1 MSTTPDVPD
10 TYARTGFDDLLG
22 LRLGHRVMC
31 RDARRLADLTAAWA
45 AGTTTM
51 TAARGR
57 ALVSWTDRL
66 ATEIHQ
72 HHTAE
77 DDILWPVLVRRAGA
91 AVDLTALSDDHAALD
106 PVLTELRGA
115 TRDAVAGRGEPAVA
129 SAAHRAL
136 AEQLVEHIDEEERD
150 LFPVIYAHVPL
161 AEWKAVEKGVRERGG
176 DMFFVL
182 PRLASVCT
190 DEEFARLR
198 AEAGPVLMVLLWFA
212 RRRLHRDAQL
222 LFGTDA

>member
-1 MSTTPDVPD
+1 MTATPGTDVP
-10 TYARTGFDDLLG
+10 TAFDDLLG

-45 AGTTTM
+45 GGDETM
-51 TAARGR
+51 SAARGR

-91 AVDLTALSDDHAALD
+91 AVDLAALSDDHAALD
-106 PVLTELRGA
+106 PVLAELRTA
-115 TRDAVAGRGEPAVA
+115 TRDAVEGRGDPAA
-129 SAAHRAL
+129 AAAAHRVL
-136 AEQLVEHIDEEERD
+136 ADQLVEHIESEERD
-150 LFPVIYAHVPL
+150 LFPVIHAHVPL
-161 AEWKAVEKGVRERGG
+161 ADWKAVEKGVRERGG

-190 DEEFARLR
+190 EEEFARLR
-198 AEAGPVLMVLLWFA
+198 AEAGPVLVVLLWFA
-212 RRRLHRDAQL
+212 RRRLRRDAWL
-222 LFGTDA
+222 LFGADA